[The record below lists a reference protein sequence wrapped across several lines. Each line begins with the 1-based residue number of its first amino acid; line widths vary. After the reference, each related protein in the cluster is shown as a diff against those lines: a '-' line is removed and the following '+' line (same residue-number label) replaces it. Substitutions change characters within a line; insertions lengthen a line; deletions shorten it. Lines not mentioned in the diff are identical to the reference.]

1 MDETHDDSDEFSAA
15 GSDSAFSEPSD
26 ATDGVFADRRSEQE
40 PDEPAQLPVR
50 FRGDEPELYLKFNR
64 QLVAKID
71 HAVVAQ
77 REDVE
82 DACAFA
88 WVQFL
93 RHQPDRDQNWQGWL
107 FRTAQREAWRLSA
120 IRRSELRLRS
130 EMPDRGL
137 TDPDRSTDPVR
148 RLEQRQQFEEAIVEL
163 KQIPKP
169 MQEVV
174 LVASQVRRHRDVGEI
189 LDIPETRVGYLL
201 ASAGAAL
208 GEAAERRAERER
220 PVASPRAHACASSR
234 TLHPN
239 GSSRQSAARR
249 PEARMRVRRSW
260 LGGARHSRSTTT
272 ATTTAGLQPTRDSAR
287 DRPTISWPGMHTN
300 GRIRRSSASA
310 PSAHADEET
319 LSNDDGHPDPAAIAM
334 ELVFR
339 CSTPGLWSRR
349 PRVRVPSLTPQ
360 KSLQMNVSVPKRTV
374 RSYVTGTQR
383 VQFVFN
389 YHPGRRG
396 RR

>member
-107 FRTAQREAWRLSA
+107 FRTAQREAWRLTA

-220 PVASPRAHACASSR
+220 PVASPRAARLRELEDAPPQWLVEAVGRPPARGKNASASILAWRRAALAIDDYRHDHGWASSYEGLGPR
-234 TLHPN
+234 PTDDL
-239 GSSRQSAARR
+239 AARHAHER
-249 PEARMRVRRSW
+249 AHQAIERVSTERAR
-260 LGGARHSRSTTT
+260 
-272 ATTTAGLQPTRDSAR
+272 
-287 DRPTISWPGMHTN
+287 
-300 GRIRRSSASA
+300 
-310 PSAHADEET
+310 
-319 LSNDDGHPDPAAIAM
+319 
-334 ELVFR
+334 
-339 CSTPGLWSRR
+339 
-349 PRVRVPSLTPQ
+349 
-360 KSLQMNVSVPKRTV
+360 
-374 RSYVTGTQR
+374 
-383 VQFVFN
+383 
-389 YHPGRRG
+389 RRG
-396 RR
+396 DALER